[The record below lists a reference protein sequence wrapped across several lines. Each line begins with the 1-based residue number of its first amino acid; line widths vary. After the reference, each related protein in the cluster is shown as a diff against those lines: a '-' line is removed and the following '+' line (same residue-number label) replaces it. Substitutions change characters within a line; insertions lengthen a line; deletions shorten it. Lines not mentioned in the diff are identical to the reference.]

1 MASDVCPWCTEPL
14 LRNHPLRAP
23 FAGARRWYQFTP
35 GPTRACPRCGGRVVS
50 TAAQSRWLLL
60 PAGALVIVLLALLGV
75 FGLPLLAQGLLLF
88 VAAVGAYRAQAGA
101 RLVRD
106 ER

>member
-1 MASDVCPWCTEPL
+1 M
-14 LRNHPLRAP
+14 
-23 FAGARRWYQFTP
+23 
-35 GPTRACPRCGGRVVS
+35 
-50 TAAQSRWLLL
+50 
-60 PAGALVIVLLALLGV
+60 LLALLGV